1 MIDRLLK
8 RYQRFVGAWKDY
20 VKQMSGDDEVSKKV
34 FSFAVPAQGTAH
46 VMRESSSASLHFE
59 LKQLQESMN
68 AESLQ
73 TTDLVPRKIM
83 HIESDDVSIFNYFP

>member
-59 LKQLQESMN
+59 LKQLQESF
-68 AESLQ
+68 AEIINKF
-73 TTDLVPRKIM
+73 KI
-83 HIESDDVSIFNYFP
+83 SRRRF